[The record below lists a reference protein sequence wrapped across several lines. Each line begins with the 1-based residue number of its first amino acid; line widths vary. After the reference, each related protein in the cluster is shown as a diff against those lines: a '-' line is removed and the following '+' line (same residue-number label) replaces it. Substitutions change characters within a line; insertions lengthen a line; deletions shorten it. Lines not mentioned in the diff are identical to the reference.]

1 MARPGAFLYYR
12 SASYSNKYILV
23 RTVLSTQEYTYIYGQ
38 PCSPFTR
45 KHRFV
50 ARLAAES
57 MLREAANGAL
67 GTTKLFDFVL
77 FLIFRRRASAS

>member
-12 SASYSNKYILV
+12 NANYRYTYILV
-23 RTVLSTQEYTYIYGQ
+23 RTLLSTQEYTYIYEQ

-67 GTTKLFDFVL
+67 GTTKLYDFVL
-77 FLIFRRRASAS
+77 FLIFRRRASPS